1 MSSVLRPST
10 TTQRSPAARAFS
22 TPRRAFSTPRRA
34 PGPRAVI
41 PQLESLI
48 IQHVCPMLDSCE
60 GLYLGDEHH
69 QMRVFDSFLTI
80 ARTMDISNGPGYV
93 LRALLAGDRDL
104 AYDFAMSLDTYN
116 TGVNLVRECVER
128 LDALGD
134 VMKARS

>member
-1 MSSVLRPST
+1 M
-10 TTQRSPAARAFS
+10 
-22 TPRRAFSTPRRA
+22 
-34 PGPRAVI
+34 I